1 MLFLFYNIAFCYH
14 YIIFLQSSFHEGV
27 PMSVLATFGIVGG
40 LSVLFLPETGG
51 SRLLDTLKEE
61 EHIAK
66 INENEVIESKRMNNN
81 CCT

>member
-1 MLFLFYNIAFCYH
+1 MFMLAI
-14 YIIFLQSSFHEGV
+14 
-27 PMSVLATFGIVGG
+27 FGILGG

-51 SRLLDTLKEE
+51 SRLLDTLREE

-66 INENEVIESKRMNNN
+66 INENEIIESKRMNNN

>member
-1 MLFLFYNIAFCYH
+1 MA
-14 YIIFLQSSFHEGV
+14 
-27 PMSVLATFGIVGG
+27 VLATFGILGG

-61 EHIAK
+61 ENIAK
-66 INENEVIESKRMNNN
+66 ISENEIVQSKRMNNN